1 MCFVYYY
8 INQIQSLKY
17 FSKSFSVLGQMV
29 LFFMQVWCATTAL
42 GYTTN
47 TFEFF

>member
-1 MCFVYYY
+1 
-8 INQIQSLKY
+8 
-17 FSKSFSVLGQMV
+17 MV

-47 TFEFF
+47 TLKYFFNILYLFLYNFNKYIYTYISIYN